1 VTPHWNGSVPSGL
14 VKRGRF
20 PMDRSLRGRGCRL
33 SSFIDGDFDATQWSN
48 IEPYTKH
55 LLERKLT
62 CSGCLEALIK
72 DASTLAEH
80 ISEAGALLYIG
91 MTCDT
96 ESEEK
101 RDSFLDFSSNVRPK
115 LSEFS
120 DSLNRRIVEH
130 PAVGDLP
137 KRYDLMLRGM
147 RTDIEI
153 FRKENIPLKV
163 RQTELV
169 TEAQGITGGMT
180 VEFDGEERTFP
191 QMSVYLEANE
201 RSVRQAA
208 WTAMSSRRMQD
219 HERMS
224 EIFDELVSLRHQM
237 ALNAGFESFTHYMFK
252 AMHRFDYSIED
263 CLEFHNSVESVCMPL
278 LSEIN
283 RERTEAMGLAELSP
297 WDVNEKS
304 GGGPD
309 IHGREPLRP
318 FETVDEMVEKLSE
331 MFYEISLDL
340 GSKFDKL
347 VEMDTLDLDTRKG
360 KAPGGYQYYLE
371 KSRIPFIFMN
381 AAGLQ
386 GDLETMIHEAGHA
399 FHSLYCG
406 HLELIDERNYP
417 IEFAEV
423 ASMSMEL
430 LTQPW
435 WNKFYDKE
443 EADRARRT
451 HLEGVVFLLPWIA
464 TIDSFQHWIY
474 ENPGHTREERA
485 KVWLSIRDRFGSE
498 MDWTGHSDF
507 KEVSWQQQ
515 GHLYGVPFYYIEY
528 GIAQL
533 GSLQLWKTQLDNPQK
548 ALDNYA
554 NAMKLGN
561 TRTLPDLFSAAE
573 LKLGFDEDHFFS
585 LMSSVESSLAD
596 LPT

>member
-1 VTPHWNGSVPSGL
+1 
-14 VKRGRF
+14 VKRGHFRT
-20 PMDRSLRGRGCRL
+20 DRDLPGRGCRL
-33 SSFIDGDFDATQWSN
+33 SSFISGDFDATQWEN
-48 IEPYTKH
+48 IEPFTKN

-62 CSGCLEALIK
+62 CSVCLETLIK

-80 ISEAGALLYIG
+80 VSEAGALLYIG

-101 RDSFLDFSSNVRPK
+101 RGLFLDFVSNVRPK

-120 DSLNRRIVEH
+120 DALNRRIVEH
-130 PAVGDLP
+130 SAVGDLP
-137 KRYDLMLRGM
+137 DRYVLMLRGM

-153 FRKENIPLKV
+153 FRKENIPLNVK
-163 RQTELV
+163 QTELV

-180 VEFDGEERTFP
+180 VEFDGDERTFP
-191 QMSVYLEANE
+191 QMSVYLESNE

-208 WTAMSSRRMQD
+208 WTAMSERRMQD

-224 EIFDELVSLRHQM
+224 EIFDELVTLRHQI
-237 ALNAGFESFTHYMFK
+237 ALNAGFESYTQYMFK

-263 CLEFHNSVESVCMPL
+263 CLEFHDSVESVCMPL
-278 LSEIN
+278 LREIN
-283 RERTEAMGLAELSP
+283 RERKEALGLNNLSP
-297 WDVNEKS
+297 WDVNEKT
-304 GGGPD
+304 GAGPD

-331 MFYEISLDL
+331 MFHEISGDL
-340 GSKFDKL
+340 GIKFDKL

-371 KSRIPFIFMN
+371 KSRVPFIFMN

-435 WNKFYDKE
+435 WNKFYGKE

-474 ENPGHTREERA
+474 ENPGHTRKERSEA
-485 KVWLSIRDRFGSE
+485 WLSIRGRFGSE
-498 MDWTGHSDF
+498 LDWMDHSEF

-548 ALDNYA
+548 ALDDYA

-561 TRTLPDLFSAAE
+561 TRTLPELFSSAD
-573 LKLGFDEDHFFS
+573 LKLGFDEGHFLS
-585 LMSSVESSLAD
+585 LMDSVEATLAE
-596 LPT
+596 LPA